1 MSDDR
6 PSSAAIDGRPSRS
19 WLERLGQVFQHNEPQ
34 DRDELVA
41 LLRQVHSRELIDRD
55 TLGMIEGVLSVNRM
69 QARDIMIPR
78 PQMVVVERDGS
89 LEALLPTIVEAGHSR
104 YPVIG
109 ENRDEVA
116 GILLA
121 KDLLPFVA
129 QPGSGFNIREV
140 LRPALFIPESKRL
153 DTLLKE
159 FRSSRNHMAIVVD
172 EYGGVAGLI
181 TIEDILEQIVG
192 EIEDEHD
199 VGDDDDSWIVTLD
212 SQRFAIAA
220 LTPIDEFNAHFQTQF
235 PDDEFDTIGGLILN
249 GFGHMPQLGEQ
260 IQIDDYTFTVLE
272 SDGRRLHRLEMSLP
286 PTPLALAR
294 HDSDESGGHGDSSSR
309 S

>member
-153 DTLLKE
+153 DSLLKE

-294 HDSDESGGHGDSSSR
+294 HDSDESSGHGDSSSR